1 MAVLDKVLLILI
13 KTLMALERL
22 LVFTIMLKLVLPGM
36 VVALGIGN
44 TFGQIL
50 VVVTLSKTMPI

>member
-1 MAVLDKVLLILI
+1 
-13 KTLMALERL
+13 
-22 LVFTIMLKLVLPGM
+22 M

-50 VVVTLSKTMPI
+50 VVVMLSKTMPI